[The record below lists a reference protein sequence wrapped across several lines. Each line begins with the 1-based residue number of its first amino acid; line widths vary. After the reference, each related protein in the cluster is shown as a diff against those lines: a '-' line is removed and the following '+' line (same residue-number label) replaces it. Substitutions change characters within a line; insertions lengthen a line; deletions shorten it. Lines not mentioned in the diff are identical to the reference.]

1 MEIAVEYDDDTERRR
16 IHLLLMPKVEP
27 TSLLWDDT
35 EVLKKVEIIVPGEV
49 SRREQSRVQLDQCW
63 PSES

>member
-49 SRREQSRVQLDQCW
+49 SRREQSGVRVGRFRL
-63 PSES
+63 SKS